1 VQLSF
6 YIMFILIYIYLFY
19 LVTFNRKLQYIS
31 LTISLYEINSYK
43 TGFQLLK
50 AFTWST
56 PVHVCIVNFARSAST
71 RVRVVILSLIQL
83 KTISNATSGICL
95 SHNPLRR
102 HFEALANWISIE
114 GYSTAVSRRGNH
126 NFLFL
131 RLWSLLPLLLL
142 GGCTATT

>member
-1 VQLSF
+1 
-6 YIMFILIYIYLFY
+6 
-19 LVTFNRKLQYIS
+19 
-31 LTISLYEINSYK
+31 
-43 TGFQLLK
+43 LLK
-50 AFTWST
+50 ALIWST

-142 GGCTATT
+142 GGCTATTWHATSLSVGQPLELLTLPNSNVHLKKYYTTLQRFERG